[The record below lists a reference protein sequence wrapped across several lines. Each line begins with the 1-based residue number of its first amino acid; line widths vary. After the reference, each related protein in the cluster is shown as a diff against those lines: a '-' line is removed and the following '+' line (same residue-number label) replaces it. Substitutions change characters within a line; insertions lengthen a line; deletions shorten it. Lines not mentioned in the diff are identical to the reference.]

1 MYLLVIGRTE
11 ADQSALGAINQPLR
25 GGKTQKRRRHVLMR
39 LADKVAIIT
48 GSAGG
53 MGRAAAELFASEGA
67 SIVVTDVAV
76 KEGEETVSAIRDA
89 GGNAIFVRANV
100 ALEEEVQHMV
110 NVAMETFGHVDILY
124 NNAGIMP
131 GDDGSVTDITEV
143 TWDRIM
149 DINLKSAF
157 LCSKY
162 TIPHMMKQGKGS
174 IINVASFVAFMGCTV
189 PQDAYTA
196 SKGGML
202 SLTKSFSVQYGQ
214 HGIRC
219 NAICPGPI
227 ETPLLR
233 ILWTSEE
240 ARNLRLNRIPLGR
253 FGEAKD
259 IVYMALYLASD
270 ESSWTTG
277 AWLMVDGGIS
287 SNYF

>member
-1 MYLLVIGRTE
+1 
-11 ADQSALGAINQPLR
+11 
-25 GGKTQKRRRHVLMR
+25 MR
-39 LADKVAIIT
+39 LQDKVAIIT

-53 MGRAAAELFASEGA
+53 MGQAAAELFAREGA
-67 SIVVTDVAV
+67 NVVITDIATDA
-76 KEGEETVSAIRDA
+76 GEEADQKIRDS
-89 GGNAIFVRANV
+89 GGKALFVQANV
-100 ALEEEVQHMV
+100 ANEADVKNMV
-110 NVAMETFGHVDILY
+110 GAAIDAFGHVDVLY

-131 GDDGSVTDITEV
+131 SDDGSVTDISEEL
-143 TWDRIM
+143 WDRVM
-149 DINLKSAF
+149 NVNLKSAF
-157 LCSKY
+157 LCTKC
-162 TIPHMMKQGKGS
+162 TVPHMISQGKGS

-196 SKGGML
+196 SKGGMIA
-202 SLTKSFSVQYGQ
+202 LTKSFAVQYGR

-227 ETPLLR
+227 ETPMLR
-233 ILWTSEE
+233 VLWTSEE
-240 ARNLRLNRIPLGR
+240 ARNLRLDRIPLGR

-277 AWLMVDGGIS
+277 AWLMVDGGLS

>member
-1 MYLLVIGRTE
+1 
-11 ADQSALGAINQPLR
+11 
-25 GGKTQKRRRHVLMR
+25 MR
-39 LADKVAIIT
+39 LQDKVALIT

-53 MGRAAAELFASEGA
+53 MGKAAAELFAREGA
-67 SIVVTDVAV
+67 SIIVTDILADA
-76 KEGEETVSAIRDA
+76 GEQTAQGIRDA
-89 GGNAIFVRANV
+89 GGKAIFVKADVSNE
-100 ALEEEVQHMV
+100 AEVKNLV
-110 NVAMETFGHVDILY
+110 EKGIEAFGRIDVLY

-131 GDDGSVTDITEV
+131 PDDAGVTDLNEDV
-143 TWDRIM
+143 WDRVL

-157 LCSKY
+157 LCTKY
-162 TIPHMMKQGKGS
+162 VVPHMISQGKGS
-174 IINVASFVAFMGCTV
+174 IINVASFVALMGCTV

-202 SLTKSFSVQYGQ
+202 SITKSFAVQYGR

-233 ILWTSEE
+233 HLWTSEE

-253 FGEAKD
+253 FGAPDD
-259 IVYMALYLASD
+259 IIYMALYLASD

-277 AWLMVDGGIS
+277 AWLVVDGGIS

>member
-1 MYLLVIGRTE
+1 
-11 ADQSALGAINQPLR
+11 
-25 GGKTQKRRRHVLMR
+25 MR

-53 MGRAAAELFASEGA
+53 MGKVAAELFAQEGA
-67 SIVVTDVAV
+67 RVVVTDVAIR
-76 KEGEETVSAIRDA
+76 EGEETAQAIRDV
-89 GGNAIFVRANV
+89 GGTAIFVKANV
-100 ALEEEVQHMV
+100 AIEDEVQHMV
-110 NVAMETFGHVDILY
+110 NAAVEEFGRIDILY

-131 GDDGSVTDITEV
+131 VEDGSVTDTTEA
-143 TWDRIM
+143 TWDRVM
-149 DINLKSAF
+149 DINLKSTF
-157 LCSKY
+157 LCAKY
-162 TIPHMMKQGKGS
+162 TVPYMIHQGNGS
-174 IINVASFVAFMGCTV
+174 IINVASFVAFMGCTI

-202 SLTKSFSVQYGQ
+202 SLTKSFAVQYGK

-233 ILWTSEE
+233 NLWTSEE

-253 FGEAKD
+253 FGESKD

-270 ESSWTTG
+270 ESAWTTG
-277 AWLMVDGGIS
+277 AWLIVDGGIS
-287 SNYF
+287 SHYF

>member
-1 MYLLVIGRTE
+1 
-11 ADQSALGAINQPLR
+11 
-25 GGKTQKRRRHVLMR
+25 MR
-39 LADKVAIIT
+39 LQDKVAIIT

-53 MGRAAAELFASEGA
+53 MGQAAAELFAREGA
-67 SIVVTDVAV
+67 SVVITDIATDA
-76 KEGEETVSAIRDA
+76 GEEAAQKIRDS
-89 GGNAIFVRANV
+89 GGKALFVQANV
-100 ALEEEVQHMV
+100 ANEADVKNMV
-110 NVAMETFGHVDILY
+110 GAAIDAFGRVDVLY

-131 GDDGSVTDITEV
+131 SDDGSVTDISEEL
-143 TWDRIM
+143 WDRVM
-149 DINLKSAF
+149 DVNLKSAF

-162 TIPHMMKQGKGS
+162 AIPPMVKQGKGGS

-189 PQDAYTA
+189 PQDAYTV

-202 SLTKSFSVQYGQ
+202 SLTKSFAVQYGRY
-214 HGIRC
+214 GIRC

-233 ILWTSEE
+233 FLWTSEE

-277 AWLMVDGGIS
+277 AWIVVDGGIT

>member
-1 MYLLVIGRTE
+1 
-11 ADQSALGAINQPLR
+11 
-25 GGKTQKRRRHVLMR
+25 MR
-39 LADKVAIIT
+39 LADKVALIT
-48 GSAGG
+48 GSASG
-53 MGRAAAELFASEGA
+53 MGKLAAEVFAREGA
-67 SIVVTDVAV
+67 SIVVTDIME
-76 KEGEETVSAIRDA
+76 KEGEETARAVRDA
-89 GGNAIFVRANV
+89 GGSAVFVPGNV
-100 ALEEEVQHMV
+100 AHDADVQRV
-110 NVAMETFGHVDILY
+110 VAAAIDSYGRIDVLY

-131 GDDGSVTDITEV
+131 AEDSGVVETAEE
-143 TWDRIM
+143 TWDKVI
-149 DINLKSAF
+149 DVNLKSAF
-157 LCSKY
+157 LYCKHA
-162 TIPHMMKQGKGS
+162 IPHMVEQGKGS

-202 SLTKSFSVQYGQ
+202 SLTKSLAVQYGKN
-214 HGIRC
+214 GIRC

-233 ILWTSEE
+233 YLWTSED
-240 ARNLRLNRIPLGR
+240 ARNLRINRIPLGR
-253 FGEAKD
+253 FGEARD

>member
-1 MYLLVIGRTE
+1 
-11 ADQSALGAINQPLR
+11 
-25 GGKTQKRRRHVLMR
+25 MR
-39 LADKVAIIT
+39 LANKVAIIT
-48 GSAGG
+48 GSASG
-53 MGRAAAELFASEGA
+53 MGQAAAELFANEGA
-67 SIVVTDVAV
+67 SVVVTDVAADA
-76 KEGEETVSAIRDA
+76 GEETAKRIRQA
-89 GGNAIFVRANV
+89 GGKAIFVKANV
-100 ALEEEVQHMV
+100 AREDEVKHMV
-110 NVAMETFGHVDILY
+110 DAAIDIFGHVDVLY

-131 GDDGSVTDITEV
+131 DDDGSVTDISEA
-143 TWDRIM
+143 TWDRVM
-149 DINLKSAF
+149 DVNLKSAF

-162 TIPHMMKQGKGS
+162 TIPHMVKRGQGS

-202 SLTKSFSVQYGQ
+202 ALTKSFAVQYGP

-233 ILWTSEE
+233 NLWTSEE

-253 FGEAKD
+253 FGESKD
-259 IVYMALYLASD
+259 IIYMALYLASD

-277 AWLMVDGGIS
+277 AWLIVDGGIS

>member
-1 MYLLVIGRTE
+1 
-11 ADQSALGAINQPLR
+11 
-25 GGKTQKRRRHVLMR
+25 MR

-53 MGRAAAELFASEGA
+53 MGKAAAELFAQEGA
-67 SIVVTDVAV
+67 SIVVTDVAA
-76 KEGEETVSAIRDA
+76 KEGEETARTIRDA
-89 GGNAIFVRANV
+89 GGQAIFVKANV
-100 ALEEEVQHMV
+100 TDEEEVKHMV
-110 NVAMETFGHVDILY
+110 NTAIDAFGHVDVLY

-131 GDDGSVTDITEV
+131 EDDGSVTDISEM

-202 SLTKSFSVQYGQ
+202 SLTKSFAVQYGR

-233 ILWTSEE
+233 HLWTSEE

-253 FGEAKD
+253 FGAAKD
-259 IVYMALYLASD
+259 IIYMALYLASD

>member
-1 MYLLVIGRTE
+1 
-11 ADQSALGAINQPLR
+11 
-25 GGKTQKRRRHVLMR
+25 MR

-53 MGRAAAELFASEGA
+53 MGKAAAELFAQEGA
-67 SIVVTDVAV
+67 SIVVSDVAAR
-76 KEGEETVSAIRDA
+76 EGEETARAIRDA
-89 GGNAIFVRANV
+89 GGQAIFVKANV
-100 ALEEEVQHMV
+100 SSEEEVKYMV
-110 NVAMETFGHVDILY
+110 SAAIDAFGHVDVLY

-131 GDDGSVTDITEV
+131 EDDGSVTDLTEM

-162 TIPHMMKQGKGS
+162 TIPHMIQQGKGS

-202 SLTKSFSVQYGQ
+202 SLTKSFAVQYGQ

-233 ILWTSEE
+233 HLWTSEE

>member
-1 MYLLVIGRTE
+1 
-11 ADQSALGAINQPLR
+11 
-25 GGKTQKRRRHVLMR
+25 MR

-48 GSAGG
+48 GSGSG
-53 MGRAAAELFASEGA
+53 MGQVAAELFASEGA
-67 SIVVTDVAV
+67 SVVVTDINEQAA
-76 KEGEETVSAIRDA
+76 GETVTRIREA
-89 GGNAIFVRANV
+89 GGIAIFVKADV
-100 ALEEEVQHMV
+100 TKEDEVKSLV
-110 NVAMETFGHVDILY
+110 ELSVETFGHVDVLY
-124 NNAGIMP
+124 NNAGVMLSE
-131 GDDGSVTDITEV
+131 DTSVVDNSEAI
-143 TWDRIM
+143 WDKVL

-157 LCSKY
+157 LCTKY
-162 TIPHMMKQGKGS
+162 TIPQMMKQGKGS

-202 SLTKSFSVQYGQ
+202 SLTKSLAVQYGR

-233 ILWTSEE
+233 YLWTSEE
-240 ARNLRLNRIPLGR
+240 ERNKRLNRIPLER

-277 AWLMVDGGIS
+277 SWLMVDGGIS

>member
-1 MYLLVIGRTE
+1 
-11 ADQSALGAINQPLR
+11 
-25 GGKTQKRRRHVLMR
+25 MR

-53 MGRAAAELFASEGA
+53 MGKAAAELFASEGA
-67 SIVVTDVAV
+67 SIVVTDVAE
-76 KEGEETVSAIRDA
+76 KEGEETASAIREA
-89 GGNAIFVRANV
+89 GGKAMFVRANV
-100 ALEEEVQHMV
+100 AIEEEVRHMV
-110 NVAMETFGHVDILY
+110 NEAVESFGHVDILY

-131 GDDGSVTDITEV
+131 GDDGSVTDISEA
-143 TWDRIM
+143 TWDRIL

-162 TIPHMMKQGKGS
+162 TIPHMVKQGKGS

-189 PQDAYTA
+189 PQDAYTV

-202 SLTKSFSVQYGQ
+202 SLTKSFAVQYGN

-277 AWLMVDGGIS
+277 AWMMVDGGIT

>member
-1 MYLLVIGRTE
+1 
-11 ADQSALGAINQPLR
+11 
-25 GGKTQKRRRHVLMR
+25 MR

-67 SIVVTDVAV
+67 SIVVTDVAA

-89 GGNAIFVRANV
+89 GGNAIFVQTNV
-100 ALEEEVQHMV
+100 AIEEEVRHMV
-110 NVAMETFGHVDILY
+110 NVAVETFGHVDILY

-202 SLTKSFSVQYGQ
+202 ALTKSFAVQYGK

-270 ESSWTTG
+270 ESAWTTG

>member
-1 MYLLVIGRTE
+1 
-11 ADQSALGAINQPLR
+11 
-25 GGKTQKRRRHVLMR
+25 MR

-67 SIVVTDVAV
+67 SIVVTDVAE
-76 KEGEETVSAIRDA
+76 KEGEETASEIRGA
-89 GGNAIFVRANV
+89 GGKAIFVRANV
-100 ALEEEVQHMV
+100 AIEEEVRHMV
-110 NVAMETFGHVDILY
+110 NEAVEAFGHIDILY

-131 GDDGSVTDITEV
+131 GDDGSVTDISEA
-143 TWDRIM
+143 TWDRIL

-162 TIPHMMKQGKGS
+162 TIPHMVKRGKGS

-202 SLTKSFSVQYGQ
+202 SLTKSFAVQYGK
-214 HGIRC
+214 HGVRC

-277 AWLMVDGGIS
+277 AWMMVDGGIT

>member
-1 MYLLVIGRTE
+1 
-11 ADQSALGAINQPLR
+11 
-25 GGKTQKRRRHVLMR
+25 MR

-53 MGRAAAELFASEGA
+53 TGKAAAELFAQEGA
-67 SIVVTDVAV
+67 SVVVTDVAV
-76 KEGEETVSAIRDA
+76 REGEETAQAIRDT
-89 GGNAIFVRANV
+89 GGTAIFVKANV
-100 ALEEEVQHMV
+100 AVEEEVRHMV
-110 NVAMETFGHVDILY
+110 NVAVEEFGRVDVLY

-131 GDDGSVTDITEV
+131 VEDSSVIETSEA
-143 TWDRIM
+143 TWDRVM

-157 LCSKY
+157 FCAKY
-162 TIPHMMKQGKGS
+162 TVPHMIQQGKGS

-202 SLTKSFSVQYGQ
+202 SLTKSFAVQYGK

-233 ILWTSEE
+233 NLWTSEE
-240 ARNLRLNRIPLGR
+240 ARNLRINRIQLGR
-253 FGEAKD
+253 LGESKD

-270 ESSWTTG
+270 ESAWTTG
-277 AWLMVDGGIS
+277 AWLVVDGGIS
-287 SNYF
+287 SYYF

>member
-1 MYLLVIGRTE
+1 M
-11 ADQSALGAINQPLR
+11 
-25 GGKTQKRRRHVLMR
+25 GKV
-39 LADKVAIIT
+39 
-48 GSAGG
+48 
-53 MGRAAAELFASEGA
+53 AAELFAQEGA
-67 SIVVTDVAV
+67 SVVVTDLNVQA
-76 KEGEETVSAIRDA
+76 GEETVQRIRQA
-89 GGNAIFVRANV
+89 GGTAIFIQANV
-100 ALEEEVQHMV
+100 AKEDEVKTLVQG
-110 NVAMETFGHVDILY
+110 AIDAFGRVDILY

-131 GDDGSVTDITEV
+131 TEDTSVIETSEA
-143 TWDRIM
+143 TWDKVL
-149 DINLKSAF
+149 DVNLKSAF

-162 TIPHMMKQGKGS
+162 VIPHMIEQQRGS
-174 IINVASFVAFMGCTV
+174 IINVASFVAFLGCTV

-202 SLTKSFSVQYGQ
+202 SLTKSLAVQYGQ
-214 HGIRC
+214 YNIRC

-233 ILWTSEE
+233 TLWTSED

-259 IVYMALYLASD
+259 VVYMALYLASD

-277 AWLMVDGGIS
+277 AWLTVDGGIT

>member
-1 MYLLVIGRTE
+1 MYF
-11 ADQSALGAINQPLR
+11 
-25 GGKTQKRRRHVLMR
+25 MR

-53 MGRAAAELFASEGA
+53 MGKLAAELFADEGA

-76 KEGEETVSAIRDA
+76 KDGEETAQAIRNA
-89 GGNAIFVRANV
+89 GGQAIFVKADVANE
-100 ALEEEVQHMV
+100 AECAHMV
-110 NVAMETFGHVDILY
+110 DAAIDAFGRVDVLY

-131 GDDGSVTDITEV
+131 PEDKGVTETSEV
-143 TWDRIM
+143 VWDKVL

-157 LCSKY
+157 LCTKY
-162 TIPHMMKQGKGS
+162 AVPHMVKQGKGS

-202 SLTKSFSVQYGQ
+202 ALTKSFAIQYGRN
-214 HGIRC
+214 GVRC

-233 ILWTSEE
+233 YLWTSEE
-240 ARNLRLNRIPLGR
+240 ARNMRLNRIPLGR
-253 FGEAKD
+253 FGEARD

-270 ESSWTTG
+270 ESAWTTG
-277 AWLMVDGGIS
+277 AWLIVDGGIS

>member
-1 MYLLVIGRTE
+1 
-11 ADQSALGAINQPLR
+11 
-25 GGKTQKRRRHVLMR
+25 MR
-39 LADKVAIIT
+39 LKDKVALIT

-53 MGRAAAELFASEGA
+53 MGQAAAELFAREGA
-67 SIVVTDVAV
+67 SVIVTDIAADA
-76 KEGEETVSAIRDA
+76 GEQTAREIRDA
-89 GGNAIFVRANV
+89 GGKAFFTRADVANEDDVRRLV
-100 ALEEEVQHMV
+100 AESIG
-110 NVAMETFGHVDILY
+110 AFGHIDILY

-131 GDDGSVTDITEV
+131 NDDGGVTDLSEA

-149 DINLKSAF
+149 DVNLKSAF
-157 LCSKY
+157 LCTKHVV
-162 TIPHMMKQGKGS
+162 PHMIRQGRGGS

-202 SLTKSFSVQYGQ
+202 SLTKSFAVQYGP

-227 ETPLLR
+227 ETPLLSV
-233 ILWTSEE
+233 LWTNEE
-240 ARNLRLNRIPLGR
+240 ARNLRLSRIPLGR
-253 FGEAKD
+253 FGAIND
-259 IVYMALYLASD
+259 IIYMALYLASD

-277 AWLMVDGGIS
+277 AWLIIDGGIS

>member
-1 MYLLVIGRTE
+1 
-11 ADQSALGAINQPLR
+11 
-25 GGKTQKRRRHVLMR
+25 MR
-39 LADKVAIIT
+39 LANKVAIIT
-48 GSAGG
+48 GSASG
-53 MGRAAAELFASEGA
+53 MGRLAAEVFASEGA
-67 SIVVTDVAV
+67 SIVVTDIAE
-76 KEGEETVSAIRDA
+76 KEGKATAHAIREQ
-89 GGNAIFVRANV
+89 GGKAIFVQANV
-100 ALEEEVQHMV
+100 ANETEVKHIV
-110 NVAMETFGHVDILY
+110 DSTIETFGRIDVLY

-131 GDDGSVTDITEV
+131 DDDGSVTDISEA
-143 TWDRIM
+143 TWDRVL
-149 DINLKSAF
+149 DINLKSTF

-162 TIPHMMKQGKGS
+162 AIPHMISEGKGS
-174 IINVASFVAFMGCTV
+174 IINVASFVAFVGSSV

-202 SLTKSFSVQYGQ
+202 SLTKSFAVQYGK

-233 ILWTSEE
+233 QLWTSEE

-253 FGEAKD
+253 FGEPKD

-270 ESSWTTG
+270 ESAWTTG
-277 AWLMVDGGIS
+277 AWLVVDGGIS

>member
-1 MYLLVIGRTE
+1 MNVLKLIIGLLSSITPMDVDPDFIRIGG
-11 ADQSALGAINQPLR
+11 DLYS
-25 GGKTQKRRRHVLMR
+25 MR
-39 LADKVAIIT
+39 LANKVAIIT

-53 MGRAAAELFASEGA
+53 MGKAAAELFAREGA
-67 SIVVTDVAV
+67 SVVVTDIAAA
-76 KEGEETVSAIRDA
+76 EGEETVRGIRK
-89 GGNAIFVRANV
+89 
-100 ALEEEVQHMV
+100 E
-110 NVAMETFGHVDILY
+110 
-124 NNAGIMP
+124 
-131 GDDGSVTDITEV
+131 DGSVTAIAGA

-149 DINLKSAF
+149 DVNLKSAF

-162 TIPHMMKQGKGS
+162 VIPHMVKQGKGS

-202 SLTKSFSVQYGQ
+202 ALTKSFAVQYGR

-233 ILWTSEE
+233 VLWTSEE
-240 ARNLRLNRIPLGR
+240 ARDLRLNRIPLGR

>member
-1 MYLLVIGRTE
+1 
-11 ADQSALGAINQPLR
+11 
-25 GGKTQKRRRHVLMR
+25 MR
-39 LADKVAIIT
+39 LQDKVALIT

-53 MGRAAAELFASEGA
+53 MGKAAGELFAREGA
-67 SIVVTDVAV
+67 SVIVTDVLSD
-76 KEGEETVSAIRDA
+76 EGEETARGIRDA
-89 GGNAIFVRANV
+89 GGKAIFVKADV
-100 ALEEEVQHMV
+100 AQEDEVQHL
-110 NVAMETFGHVDILY
+110 VARSIDAFGRIDVLY

-131 GDDGSVTDITEV
+131 AEDGGVTDLSEAV
-143 TWDRIM
+143 WDRVM
-149 DINLKSAF
+149 DVNLKSTF
-157 LCSKY
+157 LCTKY
-162 TIPHMMKQGKGS
+162 VVPHMIEQKKGS
-174 IINVASFVAFMGCTV
+174 IINVASFVALMGSSV

-202 SLTKSFSVQYGQ
+202 SLTKSFAIQYGP

-233 ILWTSEE
+233 VLWTSEE

-253 FGEAKD
+253 FGEIND
-259 IVYMALYLASD
+259 IIYMALYLASD

-277 AWLMVDGGIS
+277 AWLVIDGGIS